1 MTSQSDEPTQPIPS
15 ANSENFY
22 IAEADQIVVNELLT
36 FVSDKINTLPY
47 DMIVKLLVD
56 FYSDDDIAS
65 AKNILFQTA
74 FNDRDAPRLIKRKG
88 KDKCLN
94 NVQDILNIFLEMPPQ
109 SVPCYVAKELSRLPP
124 LSMNCFDVS
133 SLVKDMES
141 VKLHLLILQES
152 HETLMKAQLDKCQV
166 RSSPES
172 VSAEHHYPRSACA
185 VSVDMDDQ
193 HVIDVVDKSECTD
206 DDLVL
211 LASIQQTTPPPT
223 HRQRKSVNNNRQTSA
238 STQARRNTYA
248 ESVTR
253 GRRQPNKHGRPASLT
268 TTQTDSAMIR
278 GNGTSSNIRSANTKR
293 RASTSKA
300 RKQVGV
306 FITRLAR
313 STNPKDLATHVKRE
327 TGLSV
332 SCEPL
337 RTKFD
342 TYSSF
347 CVRLPPRDQHLLLD
361 SRVWPSGV
369 MVRAFLE

>member
-1 MTSQSDEPTQPIPS
+1 
-15 ANSENFY
+15 
-22 IAEADQIVVNELLT
+22 
-36 FVSDKINTLPY
+36 
-47 DMIVKLLVD
+47 
-56 FYSDDDIAS
+56 
-65 AKNILFQTA
+65 
-74 FNDRDAPRLIKRKG
+74 
-88 KDKCLN
+88 
-94 NVQDILNIFLEMPPQ
+94 MPPQ

-133 SLVKDMES
+133 SLVKEMES

-152 HETLMKAQLDKCQV
+152 HETLMKAQIAKSQV

-172 VSAEHHYPRSACA
+172 VSAEHHSPRSTCA
-185 VSVDMDDQ
+185 ASVDMGDQ

-211 LASIQQTTPPPT
+211 LARIQQTNPPPT
-223 HRQRKSVNNNRQTSA
+223 HRQRKGVNSNRQTSA
-238 STQARRNTYA
+238 STQARHNAYA

-278 GNGTSSNIRSANTKR
+278 GNGTSSNIRSANPKR

-300 RKQVGV
+300 RQQVGV

-332 SCEPL
+332 SREPL

-361 SRVWPSGV
+361 SRV
-369 MVRAFLE
+369 

>member
-1 MTSQSDEPTQPIPS
+1 MSLSLIDVITEHET
-15 ANSENFY
+15 
-22 IAEADQIVVNELLT
+22 LLT

-65 AKNILFQTA
+65 AKNILYQTA
-74 FNDRDAPRLIKRKG
+74 FKDRDAPRLIKRKG
-88 KDKCLN
+88 KDRCLN
-94 NVQDILNIFLEMPPQ
+94 NIQDILNIFLEMPPQ

-124 LSMNCFDVS
+124 LSINCFDVS

-152 HETLMKAQLDKCQV
+152 HETLLKAQLDKCQV

-172 VSAEHHYPRSACA
+172 VSAEHHFPRSACA
-185 VSVDMDDQ
+185 VSIDMDDQ

-223 HRQRKSVNNNRQTSA
+223 HRQRKGVNNNRQTSV
-238 STQARRNTYA
+238 STQASRNTYA

-253 GRRQPNKHGRPASLT
+253 GRRQPNNHGRPASLT

-278 GNGTSSNIRSANTKR
+278 GMARRPIFAPLTQRDVRAHQKPENKWVFSSRDSQDRPTPKTWPHTSSE
-293 RASTSKA
+293 
-300 RKQVGV
+300 
-306 FITRLAR
+306 RLAC
-313 STNPKDLATHVKRE
+313 LCHVN
-327 TGLSV
+327 L
-332 SCEPL
+332 
-337 RTKFD
+337 
-342 TYSSF
+342 
-347 CVRLPPRDQHLLLD
+347 
-361 SRVWPSGV
+361 
-369 MVRAFLE
+369 

>member
-1 MTSQSDEPTQPIPS
+1 MCHHSTTDCMQPLLCERNLYLLVYTVRQVPNYRSRKHCSSRTMATQLDEPTQPTPS

-22 IAEADQIVVNELLT
+22 IIEADQIVVNNLL
-36 FVSDKINTLPY
+36 SP
-47 DMIVKLLVD
+47 
-56 FYSDDDIAS
+56 
-65 AKNILFQTA
+65 
-74 FNDRDAPRLIKRKG
+74 
-88 KDKCLN
+88 
-94 NVQDILNIFLEMPPQ
+94 VQHR
-109 SVPCYVAKELSRLPP
+109 CY
-124 LSMNCFDVS
+124 
-133 SLVKDMES
+133 
-141 VKLHLLILQES
+141 
-152 HETLMKAQLDKCQV
+152 
-166 RSSPES
+166 
-172 VSAEHHYPRSACA
+172 
-185 VSVDMDDQ
+185 
-193 HVIDVVDKSECTD
+193 
-206 DDLVL
+206 
-211 LASIQQTTPPPT
+211 
-223 HRQRKSVNNNRQTSA
+223 
-238 STQARRNTYA
+238 TYA

-253 GRRQPNKHGRPASLT
+253 GRRQPNKNGRHASLT

-306 FITRLAR
+306 FITQLAR
-313 STNPKDLATHVKRE
+313 STNPKDLATHVKRK

>member
-1 MTSQSDEPTQPIPS
+1 
-15 ANSENFY
+15 
-22 IAEADQIVVNELLT
+22 
-36 FVSDKINTLPY
+36 
-47 DMIVKLLVD
+47 
-56 FYSDDDIAS
+56 
-65 AKNILFQTA
+65 
-74 FNDRDAPRLIKRKG
+74 
-88 KDKCLN
+88 
-94 NVQDILNIFLEMPPQ
+94 
-109 SVPCYVAKELSRLPP
+109 
-124 LSMNCFDVS
+124 
-133 SLVKDMES
+133 MES

-172 VSAEHHYPRSACA
+172 VSAEHHSPRSACA

-223 HRQRKSVNNNRQTSA
+223 HRQRKGVNNNRQTSVSN

-248 ESVTR
+248 ESATR

-278 GNGTSSNIRSANTKR
+278 GNGTSSNIRSANPKR
-293 RASTSKA
+293 RTSASKA

-369 MVRAFLE
+369 MVPAFLE